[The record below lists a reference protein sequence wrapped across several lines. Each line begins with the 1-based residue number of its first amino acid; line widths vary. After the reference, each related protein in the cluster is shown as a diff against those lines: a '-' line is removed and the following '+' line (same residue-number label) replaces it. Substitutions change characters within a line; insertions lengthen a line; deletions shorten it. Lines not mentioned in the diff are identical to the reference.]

1 MKEMTQREKEIY
13 EYILQ
18 IKKRDGYP
26 PCIRDIQN
34 ALEIKSTSTVHSVLC
49 SLEEKGYIH
58 RIQGKSRAVKIDGVF
73 DRENGAVVTVPVL
86 GNVAAGSPLLA
97 AENCET
103 YIDFPIQSKSDLHD
117 ELFALRVSG
126 QSMIEDGILDGD
138 IVIVRR
144 RNVAVNGEIVVAMLD
159 DGATVKRFY
168 KENGR
173 FRLQPSNKTMEP
185 IFADEVMILGKV
197 ISVIRYYGN

>member
-1 MKEMTQREKEIY
+1 MKDMTDREREVY

-26 PCIRDIQN
+26 PSIRDIQR
-34 ALEIKSTSTVHSVLC
+34 ALEIKSTSTVYTIML
-49 SLEEKGYIH
+49 SLEEKGYLH
-58 RIQGKSRAVKIDGVF
+58 RAQGKSRAMRIDGAI

-86 GNVAAGSPLLA
+86 GNVAAGAPLLA

-103 YIDFPIQSKSDLHD
+103 YIDFPIQSKSDVHD

-126 QSMIEDGILDGD
+126 ESMIEEGIMDGD

-144 RNVAVNGEIVVAMLD
+144 RNVAQNGEIVVAMID
-159 DGATVKRFY
+159 EGATVKRFY

-173 FRLQPSNKTMEP
+173 FRLQPSNRNMAP
-185 IFADEVMILGKV
+185 IYADEVMILGKV
-197 ISVIRYYGN
+197 ISVIRYYK